1 MASERS
7 KRRDFLSLSFITKLR
22 QSSLKPILEKLRLT
36 FTSNCK
42 RQIEVEN
49 FSEFIENRQLKSVQN
64 NNFLNTGVRLLF
76 FSRIRSNK
84 QLTTIMGKTWS
95 RVTNSR
101 LPFGVNVNLNL
112 SIILFQSIMVNLQR
126 NASIIGS

>member
-1 MASERS
+1 M
-7 KRRDFLSLSFITKLR
+7 
-22 QSSLKPILEKLRLT
+22 

-42 RQIEVEN
+42 RQIQVEN
-49 FSEFIENRQLKSVQN
+49 FSEFIENKQLKSVQN

-76 FSRIRSNK
+76 LSRIRSNK
-84 QLTTIMGKTWS
+84 HVTTIMGKTWP

-126 NASIIGS
+126 NASIIGSEG